1 MDPNVTT
8 TTPAGSTQ
16 LGALTSPT
24 CVRFHNC
31 NAERFEAVHLS
42 SFAQTIRIIVKCYA
56 MCPWLSPN
64 YGYRRM

>member
-24 CVRFHNC
+24 CVRFHSC
-31 NAERFEAVHLS
+31 NAERFEAECTCQILHRQ
-42 SFAQTIRIIVKCYA
+42 FA
-56 MCPWLSPN
+56 
-64 YGYRRM
+64 